1 MPKQSSRGTQL
12 AHSPIRSLMPYAIEA
27 KAQGKKI
34 FHLNIGQPDIPTP
47 PKALERI
54 RNNEASIVSYGP
66 SGGMPALRAQ
76 VATYYQKFDV
86 HLQQEDVFVTTGA
99 SEAILFALF
108 AGCDA
113 GDEIII
119 PEPFYANYLGFAS
132 TCSVRIIPITSTLAS
147 NFSLPK
153 PEVFEALIGPKT
165 KAIFLC
171 NPGNPTG
178 QLYSQTDLMAL
189 MQIVKKHDLFLIVD
203 EVYKEFCYDQRFTSA
218 LSFAGMSDHVIVL
231 DSISKVFSSCGAR
244 VGFLI
249 SKNKGIQAS
258 VEKYAQ
264 LRLCPPYFGQ
274 QLALACFED
283 SEAYIA
289 EAKEEY
295 RRRRKALFDALSKI
309 PGLQCSLPEAAFYII
324 VALPIK
330 DAAAF
335 CKWLLTDFSRN
346 GKTVMLAPA
355 EGFYFNQEIGKS
367 QVRIAYILNEQDLQ
381 EAILCLEEAL
391 NQYRRLFPE
400 AVSAARVAR

>member
-1 MPKQSSRGTQL
+1 MPNQSLRGTSL
-12 AHSPIRSLMPYAIEA
+12 AHSPIRSLMPYARQA
-27 KAQGKKI
+27 KAQGKKV

-47 PKALERI
+47 PKALEKI
-54 RNNEASIVSYGP
+54 KHNETPIVSYGP
-66 SGGMPALRAQ
+66 SEGMPALRRQ
-76 VATYYQKFDV
+76 VASYYQKFGVQLD
-86 HLQQEDVFVTTGA
+86 QEDVFVTTGA

-108 AGCDA
+108 ASCDA
-113 GDEIII
+113 DDEIII
-119 PEPFYANYLGFAS
+119 PEPFYANYLGFANTS
-132 TCSVRIIPITSTLAS
+132 TVKIVPITSTLAT

-153 PEVFEALIGPKT
+153 PTAFEALIGPKT

-178 QLYSQTDLMAL
+178 QLYSRSDLMVL
-189 MQIVKKHDLFLIVD
+189 MQMVKKHDLFLIVD
-203 EVYKEFCYDQRFTSA
+203 EVYKEFCYDQPFTSA
-218 LSFAGMSDHVIVL
+218 LSFPALSDHVIVL

-249 SKNKGIQAS
+249 SKNRGIQTS

-283 SEAYIA
+283 HEAYITK
-289 EAKEEY
+289 AKEEY
-295 RRRRKALFDALSKI
+295 RQRRKVLFDALSKI

-324 VALPIK
+324 VQLPVK
-330 DAAAF
+330 DATAF
-335 CKWLLTDFSRN
+335 CKWLLTDFSKE

-367 QVRIAYILNEQDLQ
+367 QVRIAYILNEEDLK
-381 EAILCLEEAL
+381 EAIQCLEEAL
-391 NQYRRLFPE
+391 NQYRSLFPE
-400 AVSAARVAR
+400 AITSVQVAR